1 MTDDNSIKSLPSS
14 LIKTKQV
21 SKTEEQPKSGG
32 SLTGGVTNGANM
44 GEQEFLMLL
53 VNQLQHQD
61 PLNPM
66 QNEEF
71 AVQLAQFSSLEQL
84 IGINEK
90 LSAGTEGGGGQVGM
104 MASFLGHEVVLKDQV
119 IKLNGVN
126 NPNLLVDFPEGTQ
139 SARVD
144 FLDENGQIV
153 GSKNIDQVEAGK
165 QVVSLKGEALP
176 DGQYGIRVVGVGP
189 NGQFQELPAK
199 VSGTV
204 EGFVVEPEPALLVNG
219 ENIPLEEVAEVYA
232 GKA

>member
-144 FLDENGQIV
+144 FLDENEIGRAHV
-153 GSKNIDQVEAGK
+153 
-165 QVVSLKGEALP
+165 
-176 DGQYGIRVVGVGP
+176 
-189 NGQFQELPAK
+189 
-199 VSGTV
+199 
-204 EGFVVEPEPALLVNG
+204 
-219 ENIPLEEVAEVYA
+219 
-232 GKA
+232 